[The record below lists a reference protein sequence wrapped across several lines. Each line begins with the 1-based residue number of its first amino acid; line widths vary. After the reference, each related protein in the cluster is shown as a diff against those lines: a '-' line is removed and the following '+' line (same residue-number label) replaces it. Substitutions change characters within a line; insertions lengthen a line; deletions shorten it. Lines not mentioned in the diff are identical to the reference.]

1 MASSLVNNKYRITRR
16 IGGGS
21 FGEIYLGVGPNNEK
35 VAVKFERH
43 GTRCPQLRHEYKIY
57 RELLNCHGFCSVY
70 HFGTQDNYNVM
81 CMDLLGPSLEDLFN
95 KCNRRFSLK
104 TVLQMADQLLDRVD
118 ALHARH
124 LIHRDIKPA
133 NFVIGLADQ
142 GNIVYCVDFGLS
154 KRYRH
159 PKNLQHIPH
168 RDGRSLTGTPRYA
181 SINNHLGIEQSRRDD
196 LESIGYVLVYFLK
209 GTLPWQGLKAKNA
222 QKKYRLILEKKQQ
235 VSIAQL
241 CQGCPSQF
249 AEFLAYTRSLKFD
262 TKPDIPYLR
271 KLFRD
276 LYHSQG
282 CGQTTKMWDWDN
294 VDDYSSNANSTT
306 AGVTS
311 AQVSA
316 PALASCL
323 AYSSGMGSRPTTTAA
338 INGNLLGGTD
348 MEVDYHDSQQVRSR
362 PTTAG
367 TYAASREVGGTAA
380 QKAAATATWGYSRPG
395 SDGALPH
402 AGPPT
407 GGQQPPTS
415 ILKANSS
422 QAIQIDYTAEGGVS
436 RRPHTA
442 NGGRTNANGGVAAG
456 AISNG
461 NDDDHTREDENEDH
475 AVVAGSRGLMRYRR
489 NRASTF
495 DSKPPTQPP
504 QQQEGQQGSQQW
516 SSGQGAP
523 QQTQLLTGG
532 QGWSSGG
539 YGTSQQQSQLKSNQ
553 LPSNYLQQQ
562 QQQQLQQQATSV
574 RKAMSNMN
582 YAPNGN
588 APNGNWQT
596 FQQSDRPRSATGV
609 PSGNS
614 QNSNLL
620 MTSLTGGGR
629 PTSTNQAAGGNI
641 NNWSAHGSKGNAQ
654 ETNSNTYSY
663 GSLKNTIL
671 TNGKGGAK
679 AGTNKVNTGTAPNP
693 YNNRNNGS
701 TGKTSSKLFSLA

>member
-1 MASSLVNNKYRITRR
+1 MSSSLVNNKYRITRR

-57 RELLNCHGFCSVY
+57 RELINCHGFCSVH

-81 CMDLLGPSLEDLFN
+81 VMDLLGPSLEDLFN

-104 TVLQMADQLLDRVD
+104 TVLQMADQLLERVD

-133 NFVIGLADQ
+133 NFVIGIGDQ
-142 GNIVYCVDFGLS
+142 GSMVYCVDFGLS

-276 LYHSQG
+276 LYHQQG
-282 CGQTTKMWDWDN
+282 CGQSTKMWDWDN
-294 VDDYSSNANSTT
+294 VDDYSSNANST
-306 AGVTS
+306 AGVSS

-316 PALASCL
+316 PALASGQ
-323 AYSSGMGSRPTTTAA
+323 AFSSGMGTRPTTAAA
-338 INGNLLGGTD
+338 INGNLPVGTE
-348 MEVDYHDSQQVRSR
+348 MEADYHESQPVRSR

-367 TYAASREVGGTAA
+367 TYGATRGATGG
-380 QKAAATATWGYSRPG
+380 QKPATATWGYSRPAA
-395 SDGALPH
+395 DGALPH
-402 AGPPT
+402 AGPPA
-407 GGQQPPTS
+407 GAQQQPAS

-422 QAIQIDYTAEGGVS
+422 AAMQTVDYNAEGGVN

-442 NGGRTNANGGVAAG
+442 NGGRTNAATSGVAA
-456 AISNG
+456 AVDDG
-461 NDDDHTREDENEDH
+461 NNEEHMYEGEDD

-495 DSKPPTQPP
+495 DSKPPTQPS
-504 QQQEGQQGSQQW
+504 QQQHGQGSSQQW
-516 SSGQGAP
+516 SGQGAP
-523 QQTQLLTGG
+523 QQTQLLAGG
-532 QGWSSGG
+532 QGWSGGG
-539 YGTSQQQSQLKSNQ
+539 YGTSQQKTNQ
-553 LPSNYLQQQ
+553 LPSNYIQQQ
-562 QQQQLQQQATSV
+562 QQPQQQTTTV

-588 APNGNWQT
+588 WST
-596 FQQSDRPRSATGV
+596 FQSDRPRSATGV
-609 PSGNS
+609 PSNA

-629 PTSTNQAAGGNI
+629 PTSTNQNAGGNM
-641 NNWSAHGSKGNAQ
+641 NGWKGNAAQ
-654 ETNSNTYSY
+654 ETGSHTNSNTYSY

-671 TNGKGGAK
+671 SNGKGGAK
-679 AGTNKVNTGTAPNP
+679 SGVGKYHNGPSSNP
-693 YNNRNNGS
+693 YNSRGGGS
-701 TGKTSSKLFSLA
+701 GKNSSKLFSLA